1 MSIAVVTGASGGIGA
16 EIAKRLAQDG
26 FSVALIYNRNA
37 EKAQKTADEITLSG
51 GSAKTYKCDVR
62 DSSEITSAIEAIER
76 DFGEISVLVNNAGIS
91 EQKLLTDITDSDW
104 ENMISTNLSGAFYF
118 CRAVLPYFVH
128 RKSGRIINISSMWGE
143 TGGSCEVHYSAA
155 KAGLIGLTKALAKEV
170 APSGI
175 TVNAVSP
182 GVINT
187 EMVTKL
193 GKDTVDMLREEIPV
207 MRLGTPEDVANAV
220 SFLADDKSSYIT
232 GQVLS
237 VNGHSYLV
245 ITLFSIQNRI
255 SKKRD
260 VKLMF
265 YIPNLLFVFFIA
277 AYS

>member
-118 CRAVLPYFVH
+118 CRAVLPYFIH

-143 TGGSCEVHYSAA
+143 TGGFVRGALFRGKSRPYRSYQSTCKRSCSVRNYCKCSIPRRYKHRNGD
-155 KAGLIGLTKALAKEV
+155 KA
-170 APSGI
+170 
-175 TVNAVSP
+175 
-182 GVINT
+182 
-187 EMVTKL
+187 
-193 GKDTVDMLREEIPV
+193 R
-207 MRLGTPEDVANAV
+207 
-220 SFLADDKSSYIT
+220 
-232 GQVLS
+232 
-237 VNGHSYLV
+237 
-245 ITLFSIQNRI
+245 
-255 SKKRD
+255 
-260 VKLMF
+260 
-265 YIPNLLFVFFIA
+265 
-277 AYS
+277 

>member
-155 KAGLIGLTKALAKEV
+155 KSALIGLTKALAREL
-170 APSGI
+170 APSNI
-175 TVNAVSP
+175 QVNCIAP
-182 GVINT
+182 GVID
-187 EMVTKL
+187 TKMNASL
-193 GKDTVDMLREEIPV
+193 GEETLELLKEESP
-207 MRLGTPEDVANAV
+207 MGRFGTPEEVARLML
-220 SFLADDKSSYIT
+220 FLAGNGSDFII
-232 GQVLS
+232 GQTI
-237 VNGHSYLV
+237 G
-245 ITLFSIQNRI
+245 I
-255 SKKRD
+255 D
-260 VKLMF
+260 GA
-265 YIPNLLFVFFIA
+265 FI
-277 AYS
+277 

>member
-104 ENMISTNLSGAFYF
+104 ENMISTNLSGTFYF

-232 GQVLS
+232 GQIIS
-237 VNGHSYLV
+237 VNGGIV
-245 ITLFSIQNRI
+245 I
-255 SKKRD
+255 
-260 VKLMF
+260 
-265 YIPNLLFVFFIA
+265 
-277 AYS
+277 

>member
-62 DSSEITSAIEAIER
+62 DSSEIASTIEAIER

-104 ENMISTNLSGAFYF
+104 ENMISTNLSGAFYL
-118 CRAVLPYFVH
+118 CRAVLPYFIH

-207 MRLGTPEDVANAV
+207 MRLGTPEDVATAV
-220 SFLADDKSSYIT
+220 SFLCDDRASYIT

-237 VNGHSYLV
+237 VNGGIV
-245 ITLFSIQNRI
+245 I
-255 SKKRD
+255 
-260 VKLMF
+260 
-265 YIPNLLFVFFIA
+265 
-277 AYS
+277 

>member
-37 EKAQKTADEITLSG
+37 EKAQKTADEITLLG

-118 CRAVLPYFVH
+118 CRTVLPYFVH

-220 SFLADDKSSYIT
+220 SFLADDRASYIT

-237 VNGHSYLV
+237 VNGGIV
-245 ITLFSIQNRI
+245 I
-255 SKKRD
+255 
-260 VKLMF
+260 
-265 YIPNLLFVFFIA
+265 
-277 AYS
+277 

>member
-1 MSIAVVTGASGGIGA
+1 MQNKVVIITGASSGIGKA
-16 EIAKRLAQDG
+16 LVYEFAKRGAKIAMGARNLDELHKIETDLKSRGVDAL
-26 FSVALIYNRNA
+26 SVQTDVTRETDCKNLI
-37 EKAQKTADEITLSG
+37 EKT
-51 GSAKTYKCDVR
+51 V
-62 DSSEITSAIEAIER
+62 ER
-76 DFGEISVLVNNAGIS
+76 FGKIDILVNNAGIS

-220 SFLADDKSSYIT
+220 SFLADDRASYIT
-232 GQVLS
+232 GQIIS
-237 VNGHSYLV
+237 VNGGIV
-245 ITLFSIQNRI
+245 I
-255 SKKRD
+255 
-260 VKLMF
+260 
-265 YIPNLLFVFFIA
+265 
-277 AYS
+277 

>member
-62 DSSEITSAIEAIER
+62 DSSETTSAIEAIER

-118 CRAVLPYFVH
+118 CRAVLSYFVH

-232 GQVLS
+232 GQIIS
-237 VNGHSYLV
+237 VNGGIV
-245 ITLFSIQNRI
+245 I
-255 SKKRD
+255 
-260 VKLMF
+260 
-265 YIPNLLFVFFIA
+265 
-277 AYS
+277 

>member
-118 CRAVLPYFVH
+118 CRAVRPYFIH

-170 APSGI
+170 ALSGI

-232 GQVLS
+232 GQIIS
-237 VNGHSYLV
+237 VNGGIV
-245 ITLFSIQNRI
+245 I
-255 SKKRD
+255 
-260 VKLMF
+260 
-265 YIPNLLFVFFIA
+265 
-277 AYS
+277 

>member
-62 DSSEITSAIEAIER
+62 DSSEITSAIEAIESE
-76 DFGEISVLVNNAGIS
+76 FGEISVLVNNAGIS

-118 CRAVLPYFVH
+118 CRAVLTYFIH

-237 VNGHSYLV
+237 VNGGIV
-245 ITLFSIQNRI
+245 I
-255 SKKRD
+255 
-260 VKLMF
+260 
-265 YIPNLLFVFFIA
+265 
-277 AYS
+277 

>member
-118 CRAVLPYFVH
+118 CRAVLSYFVH

-193 GKDTVDMLREEIPV
+193 GKDTVNMLREEIPV

-220 SFLADDKSSYIT
+220 SFLADDRASYIT

-237 VNGHSYLV
+237 VNGGIV
-245 ITLFSIQNRI
+245 I
-255 SKKRD
+255 
-260 VKLMF
+260 
-265 YIPNLLFVFFIA
+265 
-277 AYS
+277 

>member
-104 ENMISTNLSGAFYF
+104 ENMISTNLSGAIYF

-220 SFLADDKSSYIT
+220 SFLADDRASYIT

-237 VNGHSYLV
+237 VNGGIV
-245 ITLFSIQNRI
+245 I
-255 SKKRD
+255 
-260 VKLMF
+260 
-265 YIPNLLFVFFIA
+265 
-277 AYS
+277 

>member
-16 EIAKRLAQDG
+16 EIAKQLAQDG

-104 ENMISTNLSGAFYF
+104 ENMISTNLSGAFYL

-220 SFLADDKSSYIT
+220 SFLADDRASYIT
-232 GQVLS
+232 GQIIS
-237 VNGHSYLV
+237 VNGGIV
-245 ITLFSIQNRI
+245 I
-255 SKKRD
+255 
-260 VKLMF
+260 
-265 YIPNLLFVFFIA
+265 
-277 AYS
+277 

>member
-37 EKAQKTADEITLSG
+37 EKAQKTADEITFSG

-104 ENMISTNLSGAFYF
+104 ENMISTKLSGAFYF

-207 MRLGTPEDVANAV
+207 MRLGNPEDVANAV

-232 GQVLS
+232 GQIIS
-237 VNGHSYLV
+237 VNGGIV
-245 ITLFSIQNRI
+245 I
-255 SKKRD
+255 
-260 VKLMF
+260 
-265 YIPNLLFVFFIA
+265 
-277 AYS
+277 

>member
-62 DSSEITSAIEAIER
+62 DSSEITSAIEAIESE
-76 DFGEISVLVNNAGIS
+76 FGEISVLVNNAGIS

-118 CRAVLPYFVH
+118 CRAVLTYFIH
-128 RKSGRIINISSMWGE
+128 RKSGRIINVSSMWGE

-187 EMVTKL
+187 EMMTKL

-232 GQVLS
+232 GQIIS
-237 VNGHSYLV
+237 VNGGIV
-245 ITLFSIQNRI
+245 I
-255 SKKRD
+255 
-260 VKLMF
+260 
-265 YIPNLLFVFFIA
+265 
-277 AYS
+277 

>member
-118 CRAVLPYFVH
+118 CRAVLSYFVH

-193 GKDTVDMLREEIPV
+193 GKDTIDMLREEIPV

-220 SFLADDKSSYIT
+220 SFLADDRASYIT

-237 VNGHSYLV
+237 VNGGIV
-245 ITLFSIQNRI
+245 I
-255 SKKRD
+255 
-260 VKLMF
+260 
-265 YIPNLLFVFFIA
+265 
-277 AYS
+277 

>member
-91 EQKLLTDITDSDW
+91 EQKLLTDITDLDW

-118 CRAVLPYFVH
+118 FFAVLPYFIH

-220 SFLADDKSSYIT
+220 SFLADDRASYIT

-237 VNGHSYLV
+237 VNGGIV
-245 ITLFSIQNRI
+245 I
-255 SKKRD
+255 
-260 VKLMF
+260 
-265 YIPNLLFVFFIA
+265 
-277 AYS
+277 

>member
-118 CRAVLPYFVH
+118 CRTVLPYFVH

-220 SFLADDKSSYIT
+220 SFLADDRASYIT

-237 VNGHSYLV
+237 VNGGIV
-245 ITLFSIQNRI
+245 I
-255 SKKRD
+255 
-260 VKLMF
+260 
-265 YIPNLLFVFFIA
+265 
-277 AYS
+277 

>member
-76 DFGEISVLVNNAGIS
+76 DFGEISVLANNAGIS

-118 CRAVLPYFVH
+118 CRAVLPYLVH

-220 SFLADDKSSYIT
+220 SFLADDRASYIT

-237 VNGHSYLV
+237 VNGGIV
-245 ITLFSIQNRI
+245 I
-255 SKKRD
+255 
-260 VKLMF
+260 
-265 YIPNLLFVFFIA
+265 
-277 AYS
+277 

>member
-118 CRAVLPYFVH
+118 CRVVLPYFVH

-232 GQVLS
+232 GQIIS
-237 VNGHSYLV
+237 VNGGIV
-245 ITLFSIQNRI
+245 I
-255 SKKRD
+255 
-260 VKLMF
+260 
-265 YIPNLLFVFFIA
+265 
-277 AYS
+277 

>member
-118 CRAVLPYFVH
+118 CRDVLPYFVH

-220 SFLADDKSSYIT
+220 SFLADDRASYIT

-237 VNGHSYLV
+237 VNGGIV
-245 ITLFSIQNRI
+245 I
-255 SKKRD
+255 
-260 VKLMF
+260 
-265 YIPNLLFVFFIA
+265 
-277 AYS
+277 

>member
-16 EIAKRLAQDG
+16 EIAKQLAQDG

-104 ENMISTNLSGAFYF
+104 ENMISTNLSGAFYL

-220 SFLADDKSSYIT
+220 SFLADDRASYIT

-237 VNGHSYLV
+237 VNGGIV
-245 ITLFSIQNRI
+245 I
-255 SKKRD
+255 
-260 VKLMF
+260 
-265 YIPNLLFVFFIA
+265 
-277 AYS
+277 

>member
-118 CRAVLPYFVH
+118 CRTVLPYFVH

-237 VNGHSYLV
+237 VNGGIV
-245 ITLFSIQNRI
+245 I
-255 SKKRD
+255 
-260 VKLMF
+260 
-265 YIPNLLFVFFIA
+265 
-277 AYS
+277 

>member
-62 DSSEITSAIEAIER
+62 DSSEIASTIEAIER
-76 DFGEISVLVNNAGIS
+76 NLGEISVLVNNAGIS
-91 EQKLLTDITDSDW
+91 EQKLLTDITDSEW
-104 ENMISTNLSGAFYF
+104 ENMISTNLSGAFYL
-118 CRAVLPYFVH
+118 CRAVLPYFIH

-207 MRLGTPEDVANAV
+207 MRLGTPEDVATAV
-220 SFLADDKSSYIT
+220 SFLCDDRASYIT

-237 VNGHSYLV
+237 VNGGIV
-245 ITLFSIQNRI
+245 I
-255 SKKRD
+255 
-260 VKLMF
+260 
-265 YIPNLLFVFFIA
+265 
-277 AYS
+277 

>member
-37 EKAQKTADEITLSG
+37 EKAQKTADGITLSG

-62 DSSEITSAIEAIER
+62 DSSEITSAIEAIESE
-76 DFGEISVLVNNAGIS
+76 FGEISVLVNNAGIS

-118 CRAVLPYFVH
+118 CRAVLTYFIH

-237 VNGHSYLV
+237 VNGGIV
-245 ITLFSIQNRI
+245 I
-255 SKKRD
+255 
-260 VKLMF
+260 
-265 YIPNLLFVFFIA
+265 
-277 AYS
+277 

>member
-118 CRAVLPYFVH
+118 CRAVLTYFIH

-220 SFLADDKSSYIT
+220 SFLADDRASYIT
-232 GQVLS
+232 GQIIS
-237 VNGHSYLV
+237 VNGGIV
-245 ITLFSIQNRI
+245 I
-255 SKKRD
+255 
-260 VKLMF
+260 
-265 YIPNLLFVFFIA
+265 
-277 AYS
+277 

>member
-104 ENMISTNLSGAFYF
+104 ENMISTNLSGAFYS

-220 SFLADDKSSYIT
+220 SFLADDRASYIT

-237 VNGHSYLV
+237 VNGGIV
-245 ITLFSIQNRI
+245 I
-255 SKKRD
+255 
-260 VKLMF
+260 
-265 YIPNLLFVFFIA
+265 
-277 AYS
+277 

>member
-104 ENMISTNLSGAFYF
+104 ENMISTNLSGPFYF
-118 CRAVLPYFVH
+118 CRAVLPYFIH

-170 APSGI
+170 ALSGI

-220 SFLADDKSSYIT
+220 SFLADDRASYIT
-232 GQVLS
+232 GQIIS
-237 VNGHSYLV
+237 VNGGIV
-245 ITLFSIQNRI
+245 I
-255 SKKRD
+255 
-260 VKLMF
+260 
-265 YIPNLLFVFFIA
+265 
-277 AYS
+277 